1 MTYPSARKKSWV
13 INFILSLYNFIVEN
27 NNDDNFASMIE
38 NKVQVWAIQY
48 ENVNFKQG
56 KAVYV
61 LSLAK

>member
-38 NKVQVWAIQY
+38 NKVQV
-48 ENVNFKQG
+48 
-56 KAVYV
+56 
-61 LSLAK
+61 